1 MHVMLSLHVRQLTL
15 TSDLLTSSST
25 TDYTSHGNLCSNFEI
40 SSVKGR
46 YRTDGDQCLMPFPY
60 VAGA

>member
-46 YRTDGDQCLMPFPY
+46 YRTDGDQCL
-60 VAGA
+60 